1 MSNNR
6 GSFVGGLLVGATLG
20 AVTGLLV
27 APRSGRETRL
37 LLRKSADALP
47 ELAEDVSMSLQVQA
61 DRLSGSAL
69 RRWDE
74 TLLRLREAITV
85 GLETSQQTRQ
95 HLKQA
100 KAESD
105 NALSRPSSIDVPAES
120 HPPQSL

>member
-100 KAESD
+100 KAES
-105 NALSRPSSIDVPAES
+105 
-120 HPPQSL
+120 